1 MVRSFETFSIE
12 EPGQTP
18 DQEPDPS
25 ERADFLSTIKD
36 IRDLQ
41 DEMEPVDPNYPFRV
55 GTITPFK
62 TIETQVEETPIVKP
76 TTRHSFMPMSMEDAK
91 DKALGLLQGIKSFG
105 DGIPSHTHT
114 KDGIEYVCT
123 DLGCNWKFWHHP
135 EVEEVMNEYPE
146 LGYWVARDPVKFNS
160 LVQLSQRKRAK
171 AVDGYIL
178 KIGKR
183 RIQLSKLVNKVLLPL
198 IGSTS
203 IGTIIMLLI
212 GG

>member
-1 MVRSFETFSIE
+1 MARNLKTFCIE

-18 DQEPDPS
+18 GQEPDPI
-25 ERADFLSTIKD
+25 ERAEFLSTIRENAKM
-36 IRDLQ
+36 INDLNI
-41 DEMEPVDPNYPFRV
+41 PPLIL
-55 GTITPFK
+55 GASTISVPFK
-62 TIETQVEETPIVKP
+62 TIEESIEETPIIKP
-76 TTRHSFMPMSMEDAK
+76 TTRHSFIPKSMEEARDT
-91 DKALGLLQGIKSFG
+91 ALGLLQGIKSFG

-135 EVEEVMNEYPE
+135 EVEEVMDEYPE
-146 LGYWVARDPVKFNS
+146 LEYWVARDPIKFNS

-183 RIQLSKLVNKVLLPL
+183 RIQLSKVVNKVLLPL